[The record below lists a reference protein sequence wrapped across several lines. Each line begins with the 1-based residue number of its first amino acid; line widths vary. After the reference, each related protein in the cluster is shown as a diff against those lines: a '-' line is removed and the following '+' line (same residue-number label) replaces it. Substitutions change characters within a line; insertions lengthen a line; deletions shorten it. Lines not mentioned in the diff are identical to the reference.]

1 MFEIGVLINAERD
14 KGNRKRVR
22 IICNTQAGTMT
33 IGSSV
38 CIWATP
44 KGHPPNRLKFL
55 SHASEQRQIDTS
67 FVKEFRT
74 IYNCDKESVL
84 RRLLFVGFRKSAQD
98 EDEHSSYISQSILLA
113 AYNRMMMANPSKL
126 SLRFVHRATY
136 TIQKQANATHQD
148 PTIQGNQHFI

>member
-38 CIWATP
+38 CSVVANP

-74 IYNCDKESVL
+74 IYNCDKESFVVFC
-84 RRLLFVGFRKSAQD
+84 LLAFGKVHKMKM
-98 EDEHSSYISQSILLA
+98 SIPSTFPNLYCWLA

-126 SLRFVHRATY
+126 SLGLFTARH
-136 TIQKQANATHQD
+136 TIQKQANATHPPGPDQ
-148 PTIQGNQHFI
+148 PG